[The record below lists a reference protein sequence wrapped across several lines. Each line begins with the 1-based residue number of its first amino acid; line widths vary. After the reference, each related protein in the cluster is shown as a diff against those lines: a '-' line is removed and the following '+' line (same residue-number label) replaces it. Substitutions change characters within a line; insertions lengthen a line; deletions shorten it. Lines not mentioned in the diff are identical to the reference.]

1 MEQKTT
7 LILLRMMGVISRE
20 ELLKRISE
28 DELTE
33 LEIKLYPK
41 YQKLKI
47 KSKII
52 KENETWKRNM
62 QREITY

>member
-1 MEQKTT
+1 MEQKTK

-41 YQKLKI
+41 YQKLK
-47 KSKII
+47 KG
-52 KENETWKRNM
+52 E
-62 QREITY
+62 